1 MQQLSVYLNQALA
14 LAAQG
19 FDTVNS
25 MQGIVIAVVAAGL
38 MRRYKQILGWTA
50 VATLSHEAVN
60 IVRRILAH
68 DASPLP
74 NFADV
79 SYWKLVGIRL
89 VGYFVAISIIYLV
102 RRLVLRS

>member
-1 MQQLSVYLNQALA
+1 MQQLSVYFNQAAA

-25 MQGIVIAVVAAGL
+25 MQGIIIAVVAAGL
-38 MRRYKQILGWTA
+38 MRRYNQVLGWT
-50 VATLSHEAVN
+50 VGATLAHEVAN
-60 IVRRILAH
+60 IVRRHLAH

-74 NFADV
+74 NFGDV
-79 SYWKLVGIRL
+79 AYWKLVGIRFI
-89 VGYFVAISIIYLV
+89 GYLVAISVVYLV

>member
-1 MQQLSVYLNQALA
+1 MQQLSVYLNQAVE

-25 MQGIVIAVVAAGL
+25 MQGIIIAVVAAGL
-38 MRRYKQILGWTA
+38 MRRYKQIIGWTIG
-50 VATLSHEAVN
+50 ATLVHEGAN
-60 IVRRILAH
+60 IVRRMLAH

-74 NFADV
+74 NFGDLA
-79 SYWKLVGIRL
+79 YWKLVGIRL
-89 VGYFVAISIIYLV
+89 LGYLVAISVVYMV